1 MAMNVRKR
9 TRGIV
14 MGLVA
19 TAAIATAAETAEP
32 VRLYVTVDKAELVN
46 VPAMPISKIAVTN
59 PNIADVYV
67 INPTQILLS
76 GKQAGTTSLTLF
88 HRGGTE
94 SFDVVVHPGPV
105 GNSKARLVPS
115 ESHAVEVQRAG
126 KVSQQLFVRDEDR
139 AWVQLGGGKAEP
151 EASAK

>member
-1 MAMNVRKR
+1 MKATKLVRGAM
-9 TRGIV
+9 T
-14 MGLVA
+14 GLVA
-19 TAAIATAAETAEP
+19 AIVASTAAGAAEP

-46 VPAMPISKIAVTN
+46 LPSLPISKIAVTN
-59 PNIADVYV
+59 PGIADVYV

-76 GKQAGTTSLTLF
+76 GKQAGTTSLTVF
-88 HRGGTE
+88 YRGSTE

-105 GNSKARLVPS
+105 GNSRARLVPS

-139 AWVQLGGGKAEP
+139 AWVQLGNGKAEP
-151 EASAK
+151 EAPAK

>member
-1 MAMNVRKR
+1 MKAMNFVRAA
-9 TRGIV
+9 V
-14 MGLVA
+14 MGLAALVA
-19 TAAIATAAETAEP
+19 TATAAATAEP

-46 VPAMPISKIAVTN
+46 LPAMPVSKIALTN
-59 PNIADVYV
+59 PSIADVYV

-76 GKQAGTTSLTLF
+76 GKQAGATSLTVF
-88 HRGGTE
+88 YPGRTD

-105 GNSKARLVPS
+105 GNARARLVPS

-126 KVSQQLFVRDEDR
+126 KVSQQLFVRDEAR
-139 AWVQLGGGKAEP
+139 AWVQLGNGKAEP